1 MIAVSRSAS
10 VNIASAGDGTEIL
23 NRVARVLRSYPEA
36 DTAPRAAI
44 TLSYAQSI
52 DGSIAANMGACTH
65 ISNEE
70 SGVLTH
76 RLRAM
81 HGAIMVGVGTVLV
94 DDPQL
99 TVRHVAGEHPR
110 PVILD
115 SQLRTPVHAQL
126 LQRQDVSPLIAT
138 TRQASSEREERLTQA
153 GATVLR
159 LGGDDVEH
167 VDLVALFDR
176 FLGLGIT
183 TVMVEGGAS
192 VITSILRA
200 QLADQLVLSIAPRF
214 LGGLHAVSGLGDIDP
229 TQRAKITNTCC
240 DSLSGDL
247 VLYGEFDR
255 GQ

>member
-1 MIAVSRSAS
+1 MIAVSKSVG
-10 VNIASAGDGTEIL
+10 VNIASAGEGAEIL
-23 NRVARVLRSYPEA
+23 NRVSRVLRSYPEA

-52 DGSIAANMGACTH
+52 DGSIAANMGACTR
-65 ISNEE
+65 ISNAE
-70 SGVLTH
+70 SDIFTH
-76 RLRAM
+76 QLRAM
-81 HGAIMVGVGTVLV
+81 HTAIMVGVGTVLV

-115 SQLRTPVHAQL
+115 SQLRTPVHARL

-138 TRQASSEREERLTQA
+138 TRQASSQREELLTQA

-229 TQRAKITNTCC
+229 KQRAKITNTCY
-240 DSLSGDL
+240 DSLAGDL
-247 VLYGEFDR
+247 IIYGEFDR

>member
-1 MIAVSRSAS
+1 MIAVSRIGVAD
-10 VNIASAGDGTEIL
+10 VEPVVAGAEIL
-23 NRVARVLRSYPEA
+23 NRVATILRSYPGA
-36 DTAPRAAI
+36 DTAPRAAV

-52 DGSIAANMGACTH
+52 DGSIAANMGACTR
-65 ISNEE
+65 ISNGE
-70 SGVLTH
+70 SSIFTH

-99 TVRHVAGEHPR
+99 TVRHVAGKNPR
-110 PVILD
+110 PVIID
-115 SQLRTPVHAQL
+115 SQLRTPVYARL

-138 TRQASSEREERLTQA
+138 TRQASLQREKLLTQA

-159 LGGDDVEH
+159 LGGDDAEL
-167 VDLVALFDR
+167 VDLAALFDR
-176 FLGLGIT
+176 FPGLGMT
-183 TVMVEGGAS
+183 TAMIEGGAS
-192 VITSILRA
+192 VITSVLRA

-229 TQRAKITNTCC
+229 TQRARINNTCC
-240 DSLSGDL
+240 ESLAGDL
-247 VLYGEFDR
+247 IVYGEFDR